1 MNSVLEILTPLS
13 LSLSQHV
20 LFLSIL
26 SFYTFVEVEVVGDNN
41 GDCVL

>member
-13 LSLSQHV
+13 LSQHV
-20 LFLSIL
+20 LFLSLL